1 MSGFPLRA
9 GVGCALLQSLWS
21 LGELARARGPAEVQA
36 LMPWV
41 AWPRP
46 SAFLMSSGRCCYF
59 QPQGTL
65 GRKVL
70 EVSALRPVHT
80 PKKENPAGG

>member
-1 MSGFPLRA
+1 MSWRGP
-9 GVGCALLQSLWS
+9 G
-21 LGELARARGPAEVQA
+21 GPAEVQA

-41 AWPRP
+41 AWSRP

-70 EVSALRPVHT
+70 EVSAPHPVHT
-80 PKKENPAGG
+80 PKKENPAGGSPWPSLALPT